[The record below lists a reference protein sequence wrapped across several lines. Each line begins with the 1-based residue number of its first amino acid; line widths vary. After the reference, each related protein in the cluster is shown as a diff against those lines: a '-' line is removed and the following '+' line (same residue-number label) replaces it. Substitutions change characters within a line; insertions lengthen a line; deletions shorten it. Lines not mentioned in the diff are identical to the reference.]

1 MLNFNEL
8 VDIGLKFHGHK
19 CPAMPMGLKAGLYA
33 MEKLGVERA
42 KDGQLHAILELDE
55 NHCATCFADGVQV
68 ATGCT
73 FGKGNISKT
82 GYGKWG
88 LTLIDK
94 KTKKA
99 VRVVP
104 KAEVMQKNKETEFMK
119 LRKSGTPASL
129 VPEEIVQPLFD
140 RVVNAPFEM
149 LFNVSEVFDYNWQDK
164 PHTFDTIVCS
174 SCGEMVVERNA
185 RVKAGNIICLPCSGY
200 EK

>member
-1 MLNFNEL
+1 
-8 VDIGLKFHGHK
+8 
-19 CPAMPMGLKAGLYA
+19 
-33 MEKLGVERA
+33 MEKLGAERA

-55 NHCATCFADGVQV
+55 NHCATSFADGVQV

-73 FGKGNISKT
+73 FGKGNISKM

-94 KTKKA
+94 KSKKA

-119 LRKSGTPASL
+119 MRKSGIPASQ
-129 VPEEIVQPLFD
+129 VPEEVVQPLFD
-140 RVVNAPFEM
+140 MVINAPFEM
-149 LFNVSEVFDYNWQDK
+149 LFNISEVFTYDWQDK

-174 SCGEMVVERNA
+174 ECKEMVVERNA
-185 RVKAGNIICLPCSGY
+185 RIKAGKILCIPC
-200 EK
+200 